1 MKQLLKQILVSKLL
15 FLAVFGVLFLQK
27 TSAQEI
33 SSSVD
38 TTQIKIGEQ
47 IHYKIKVEADT
58 TSIIVFPEGQTFMPL
73 EMVEAYKI
81 DTTKLKEGKNWQL
94 TREYALTQWDSGAYT
109 IPRQKILVNN
119 QSFFTDS
126 VKVEVAT
133 VAVDTTKQEI
143 FPIKPTIE
151 IEKPMQFPLWIV
163 WLLIGLLVI
172 AGIVFLII
180 KLRKRKLE
188 KEKQLPP
195 YEQAIQTLHKLDES
209 KTLEH
214 GEMKAYYSTLTTA
227 IKRYIDEEID
237 ERALESTTDELITRL
252 HRLKENQKIYLDQ
265 KVIDELAEILRR
277 ADLIKFAGGGM
288 DKLTAKNDRKL
299 IEEDINSIKESK
311 PEPTEEERL
320 QDEAYREEKRQKKK
334 KRTIIFSIVGGVF
347 LLLAVIVGFVAVK
360 GYNTVKDQV
369 FGTPT
374 KELLKGEW
382 VTSEYG
388 NPSIKVSTPE
398 VLRRTSDSLNLPA
411 QSKAAKPEV
420 FSYGALMGNFHIMI
434 TTVPFPPN
442 TKFDFDKAVDGIYNQ
457 MEQNGARNILM
468 KDEKFTI
475 PSGQEGVKVFGSAVY
490 KNPLTQKDEEKS
502 YTILNLFEKGGLE
515 QVTIIYNKN
524 DEYAEEIANR
534 VINSVEFNSEN

>member
-1 MKQLLKQILVSKLL
+1 MKQLLEQISVNKLML
-15 FLAVFGVLFLQK
+15 FAVLGVLFLQQ

-33 SSSVD
+33 SSSID
-38 TTQIKIGEQ
+38 TSQIKIGEQ
-47 IHYKIKVEADT
+47 IRYKINVEADT
-58 TSIIVFPEGQTFMPL
+58 TSTIVFPEGQTFMPL

-81 DTTKLKEGKNWQL
+81 DTTKLKDAKSWKL
-94 TREYALTQWDSGAYT
+94 TREYALTQWDSGGYT
-109 IPRQKILVNN
+109 IPRQKIQVNN

-151 IEKPMQFPLWIV
+151 IEKPMQFPLWILWV
-163 WLLIGLLVI
+163 FIGLLVI

-195 YEQAIQTLHKLDES
+195 YEQAMQTLHKLDES
-209 KTLEH
+209 KTLEQ
-214 GEMKAYYSTLTTA
+214 GEMKTYYSTLTTA

-252 HRLKENQKIYLDQ
+252 NRLKKNQKIHLDQ

-299 IEEDINSIKESK
+299 IEEDINSIKQSK

-320 QDEAYREEKRQKKK
+320 QDEAYREEKRRKKK
-334 KRTIIFSIVGGVF
+334 RRTIIFSVAGGVF
-347 LLLAVIVGFVAVK
+347 LILAVVIGFVVVK

-374 KELLKGEW
+374 KELLQGEW

-388 NPSIKVSTPE
+388 NPPVKVSTPE
-398 VLRRTSDSLNLPA
+398 VLRRSSDSLNLPTQGQA
-411 QSKAAKPEV
+411 PNPEI
-420 FSYGALMGNFHIMI
+420 FTYGALMGNFHIMV

-442 TKFDFDKAVDGIYNQ
+442 TKFDFDKAVDGIYNE
-457 MEQNGARNILM
+457 MEKNGARNILM

-490 KNPLTQKDEEKS
+490 KNLLTQKDEEKS
-502 YTILNLFEKGGLE
+502 YTILNLAVNGGFE
-515 QVTIIYNKN
+515 QIMIIYNKN